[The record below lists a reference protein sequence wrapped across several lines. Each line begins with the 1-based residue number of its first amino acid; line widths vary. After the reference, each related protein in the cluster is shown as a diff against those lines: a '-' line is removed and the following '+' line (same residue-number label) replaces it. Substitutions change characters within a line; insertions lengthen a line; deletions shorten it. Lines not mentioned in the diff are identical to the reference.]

1 MERVIFA
8 HKEKEYSISAFR
20 IHNNVNGN
28 PRYVVHFLDLG
39 MESYQ
44 TSNLTRKAGI
54 IPYRGKW
61 FGGGFV
67 FSSYSLERDLKRIVE
82 ILNS

>member
-1 MERVIFA
+1 MELINFEHKGIGYNIRAHRV
-8 HKEKEYSISAFR
+8 
-20 IHNNVNGN
+20 NNDVNGN
-28 PRYVVHFLDLG
+28 PRYVVHYLSIMDDCK
-39 MESYQ
+39 

-54 IPYRGKW
+54 TPYRGKW

>member
-1 MERVIFA
+1 MEKVIFT
-8 HKEKEYSISAFR
+8 HKGTEYSIGAFR
-20 IHNNVNGN
+20 CDNDVNGN
-28 PRYVVHFLDLG
+28 PRYIVHYLDLG
-39 MESYQ
+39 IDCE

-54 IPYRGKW
+54 TPFRGKW

-82 ILNS
+82 ILHP